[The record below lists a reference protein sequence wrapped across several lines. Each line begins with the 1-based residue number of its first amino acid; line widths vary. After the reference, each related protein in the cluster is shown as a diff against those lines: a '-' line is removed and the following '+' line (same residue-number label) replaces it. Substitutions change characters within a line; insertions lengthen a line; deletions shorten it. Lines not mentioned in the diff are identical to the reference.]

1 MAKKSRGEAIQ
12 VPDVEAERS
21 DDSGIGQGV
30 VDYSLVDQVAK
41 NLKKTKMVIGDSL
54 EEGLKLEVDSFIAGQ
69 SFGKDFTELLR
80 MQEWGRGI
88 GFDKLEL
95 CVLQMIQAATDSA
108 PRESFVQ
115 GLHSFFALCYYLK
128 ITNLVRLGEE
138 EKKKKREGVEES
150 KKGGRWADMC

>member
-1 MAKKSRGEAIQ
+1 MAKKSRAGQGQ
-12 VPDVEAERS
+12 VQGDVQS

-30 VDYSLVDQVAK
+30 VDYSLVDNVAK
-41 NLKKTKMVIGDSL
+41 NLQKTRMVIGDSL
-54 EEGLKLEVDSFIAGQ
+54 EEGLKLEVESYKAGQ
-69 SFGKDFTELLR
+69 EFGRDFTTLLR
-80 MQEWGRGI
+80 QQEWGRGI

-115 GLHSFFALCYYLK
+115 GLHSFFALCFFHK

-138 EKKKKREGVEES
+138 EKRKKEGVEES